1 MAAKPSAKIVTF
13 HPLSHSLPTLLFLPR
28 LLLPLLLPLTS
39 APLVLSF
46 PHDLFPMFSLITMLV
61 TILSVQYRLSLGDQQ
76 SLWPGKDAYR
86 TGGIE

>member
-1 MAAKPSAKIVTF
+1 MVAKHRAKIVTF
-13 HPLSHSLPTLLFLPR
+13 HPLSLPTLLFLPR

-46 PHDLFPMFSLITMLV
+46 PHDLFPMFSLKIMLV
-61 TILSVQYRLSLGDQQ
+61 TILSVQYRLSLGDHQ
-76 SLWPGKDAYR
+76 SLWPAKDAYR

>member
-1 MAAKPSAKIVTF
+1 MDESKEEGCWGEMLRRMK
-13 HPLSHSLPTLLFLPR
+13 R
-28 LLLPLLLPLTS
+28 GRENLLPLLLPLTS

-61 TILSVQYRLSLGDQQ
+61 TILSVQYRLSLGDHQ